1 MYWDEPYYEPT
12 IGDEIFL
19 EAETKLRDALKDSI
33 KQEIENLKKSN
44 HQLQNKNMEL
54 EKQIGDIKRREL
66 VLERKEQ
73 DLEKSILRKRLGEL
87 FKPLVDQV
95 NLWRIDHDYIV
106 GEKCNK
112 CDNNRQIEFI
122 SPLGRKMKEKCK
134 CANGAY
140 CYYPKFS
147 IMKSILFTQDA
158 YLPENVKVIP
168 TWTRLNWEESYIKF
182 TLERYIEDLSEYDE
196 NTLFAD
202 LDYTN
207 VAFAKQE
214 DCQKFAD
221 YLNKKNKVPKK
232 ILKIL
237 NETHKGENNE

>member
-1 MYWDEPYYEPT
+1 
-12 IGDEIFL
+12 
-19 EAETKLRDALKDSI
+19 
-33 KQEIENLKKSN
+33 
-44 HQLQNKNMEL
+44 
-54 EKQIGDIKRREL
+54 
-66 VLERKEQ
+66 
-73 DLEKSILRKRLGEL
+73 
-87 FKPLVDQV
+87 
-95 NLWRIDHDYIV
+95 
-106 GEKCNK
+106 
-112 CDNNRQIEFI
+112 
-122 SPLGRKMKEKCK
+122 
-134 CANGAY
+134 
-140 CYYPKFS
+140 
-147 IMKSILFTQDA
+147 MKSILFTQDA

-196 NTLFAD
+196 NILFAD